1 MVRFILAVCL
11 LLCLLPA
18 TGCKTPEELN
28 NIGIVVAV
36 ALDRDLASGDI
47 LVTSEV
53 IRPAALDKKGARNQE
68 VVDIVTGKGSTI
80 FEAVRNTTQIL
91 DRINF
96 YAHTK
101 VIIVDETLA
110 KEGLTPLLDFFVRGR
125 QLRGY
130 TLLCIAKQGQAKD
143 ILNVKTGVD
152 VIPAIYLRDTIKNTK
167 YNNKAVVSSVVDYY
181 RDFLKEGNCSVLGVV
196 EVAPGEGGGSGDKQK
211 TGAEQVKS
219 SGAAVFKKDRLA
231 GYLDETETQG
241 LNWLVKELP
250 NGLVTLPSRLEPGKL
265 ISLEIESSK
274 TSIKPE
280 YREGKLCFV
289 IQVETELT
297 LVEQQGKKKILA
309 PKAMLDYLGGVREDA
324 EREIGDSISRTIL
337 KTQNEFDCDVVGFA
351 SALKQKEP
359 EIWRTV
365 ADNWEEVFPT
375 VDHELHVQVHIVG
388 TALKQGFF

>member
-1 MVRFILAVCL
+1 MRFWLIFCL
-11 LLCLLPA
+11 LLCFLPL
-18 TGCKTPEELN
+18 TGCKAPEELN
-28 NIGIVVAV
+28 NIGVVVAV
-36 ALDRDLASGDI
+36 ALDREASTGDI

-53 IRPAALDKKGARNQE
+53 IRPAALDKKGAKNLE
-68 VVDIVTGKGSTI
+68 VVDVVTGRGSTV

-101 VIIVDETLA
+101 VIIIDESLA

-130 TLLCIAKQGQAKD
+130 TLLCIAKQGQARD
-143 ILNVKTGVD
+143 ILKVKTGVD

-167 YNNKAVVSSVVDYY
+167 YNNKAVISSVVDYY
-181 RDFLKEGNCSVLGVV
+181 RDLLSAGNCAVAGVV
-196 EVAPGEGGGSGDKQK
+196 EVVPREEDNSGGKQK
-211 TGAEQVKS
+211 TDAEQIKS
-219 SGAAVFKKDRLA
+219 SGTAVFKKDRLT

-241 LNWLVKELP
+241 LNWLVKDLTS
-250 NGLVTLPSRLEPGKL
+250 GMLLLSSRLEPDKL

-274 TSIKPE
+274 TKIKPE
-280 YREGKLCFV
+280 YRDGKLCFV
-289 IQVETELT
+289 IQVDTELT

-324 EREIGDSISRTIL
+324 EREISDNISRTIA
-337 KTQNEFDCDVVGFA
+337 KTQNELACDVVGFA
-351 SALKQKEP
+351 SVLKQKEP
-359 EIWRTV
+359 KIWQTV

-375 VDHELHVQVHIVG
+375 VDYELHVQVHIVG